1 MSLLMKWAEQACF
14 SQNHISNLVS
24 VCAGLYPTI
33 EDGLQCFF
41 TQGIPVE
48 GISFC
53 VGRAVVN
60 SSVRSE
66 LQRVN
71 SQLTSEFDPVN

>member
-1 MSLLMKWAEQACF
+1 MSLLMKWAEVACF
-14 SQNHISNLVS
+14 SQNPVLSLCLCWFISHQRGC
-24 VCAGLYPTI
+24 CAGFSLASFR
-33 EDGLQCFF
+33 G
-41 TQGIPVE
+41 PVE
-48 GISFC
+48 GISSC
-53 VGRAVVN
+53 MEKAAVN

>member
-33 EDGLQCFF
+33 EDGLQGSVLLLY
-41 TQGIPVE
+41 TG
-48 GISFC
+48 
-53 VGRAVVN
+53 N
-60 SSVRSE
+60 SSRGNLFLCGES
-66 LQRVN
+66 
-71 SQLTSEFDPVN
+71 SC